1 MTKNELLRQVRGSF
15 TNYQAMNE
23 EFFKENSDGSITY
36 EEFGKLLN
44 EYGLDIGKIIV
55 DPERK
60 INNVYY
66 ADSERPLYMDIYLTK
81 ELLLEE
87 RFGLPTAEKRAEQ
100 QAEMIR
106 ENNYSVFYL
115 IAVPKGLHIYDFQKR
130 VTQIPDSQVF
140 EVWSD
145 IHRNLDYANGQWS
158 ETVLDYVFSK
168 APRPKEMPEINEK
181 GTVTIYRG
189 VGSQSAPLETA
200 ISWSTNHRNA
210 LWFANHNGLGTAVY
224 KAEVQLQD
232 IIAWFPGIHNENEI
246 IVKKGSI
253 MNIEK
258 EDYIPVDTENMSK
271 VLSPALMD
279 FVNYGKQ
286 IFELDYE
293 KEGTFRC
300 HGRSHILRVLL
311 LGMIMCDSSGYSLS
325 LRDRNIIAGFSL
337 FHDLGR
343 SDDGEDYLHGKLSAE
358 IVREQDLHTYGGKLS
373 KKDFEMMCF
382 CIEQHSKP
390 DEEGYDK
397 IEQKKNYSE
406 NDRRRLKFLF
416 EICKD
421 IDGLDRVRFG
431 DLDVSRLRT
440 SYAKKLP
447 LIAGA
452 LLNENL
458 EGFIKDTLGLEN
470 EEETQSDISMTQGGV
485 L

>member
-15 TNYQAMNE
+15 TNYQE
-23 EFFKENSDGSITY
+23 ITVEFFKDNSDGSITY
-36 EEFGKLLN
+36 EEFKNLLN

-60 INNVYY
+60 INNIYY
-66 ADSERPLYMDIYLTK
+66 ADMDRPLYMELYLTK

-87 RFGLPTAEKRAEQ
+87 RFGLPTVEKRAAQ

-106 ENNYSVFYL
+106 ENNYSIFYL
-115 IAVPKGLHIYDFQKR
+115 LAVPKGLHIYDFQKR
-130 VTQIPDSQVF
+130 CTHIPDDKVF

-145 IHRNLDYANGQWS
+145 IHRHLDYANGQWS
-158 ETVLDYVFSK
+158 EAVLEYVFSK
-168 APRPKEMPEINEK
+168 APPLKELPELNEN

-189 VGSQSAPLETA
+189 VGSQSQPLDTA

-224 KAEVQLQD
+224 KAEVSLQD

-253 MNIEK
+253 MNIQK
-258 EDYIPVDTENMSK
+258 EDYIPVDTDNMTK
-271 VLSPALMD
+271 VLAPALMD
-279 FVNYGKQ
+279 FANYGKQ
-286 IFELDYE
+286 IFELGYE
-293 KEGTFRC
+293 KDGAFSY

-337 FHDLGR
+337 LHDLGR
-343 SDDGEDYLHGKLSAE
+343 TDDGEDYLHGKLSAE
-358 IVREQDLHTYGGKLS
+358 IVRENDLHTYGGRLG

-390 DEEGYDK
+390 DEDGYDK
-397 IEQKKNYSE
+397 IEQKKNYSA
-406 NDRRRLKFLF
+406 NDRKRLKLLF

-458 EGFIKDTLGLEN
+458 EAFIKETLELEN
-470 EEETQSDISMTQGGV
+470 EEEIQADISMTQ
-485 L
+485 